1 MWLTPSPIRG
11 VGAFGVDG
19 MTNGTPDN
27 QSNGGNP
34 PEPRTESLEN
44 RRKRLIFRS
53 WHRGMR
59 EMDLLIGSF
68 ADAHVPGFDHDQLDR
83 YEALLELSDPDL
95 YNWYAGREPVPPEH
109 DTDVMRLLSVFRYTP
124 RQGS

>member
-1 MWLTPSPIRG
+1 
-11 VGAFGVDG
+11 
-19 MTNGTPDN
+19 MTD
-27 QSNGGNP
+27 QAHAMADAA
-34 PEPRTESLEN
+34 EN
-44 RRKRLIFRS
+44 AVEDRRKRLRFRS

-68 ADAHVPGFDHDQLDR
+68 ADTHVGGFDTPMLDR

-95 YNWYAGREPVPPEH
+95 YNWMSGREPVPVEH
-109 DTDVMRLLSVFRYTP
+109 DNDIMKLLVAFRYTP

>member
-1 MWLTPSPIRG
+1 
-11 VGAFGVDG
+11 
-19 MTNGTPDN
+19 MTDQAHAMADAAQKAADN
-27 QSNGGNP
+27 AA
-34 PEPRTESLEN
+34 EN
-44 RRKRLIFRS
+44 AVEDRRKRLRFRS

-68 ADAHVPGFDHDQLDR
+68 ADAHVGGFDTPMLDR

-95 YNWYAGREPVPPEH
+95 YNWMSGREPVPVEH
-109 DTDVMRLLSVFRYTP
+109 DNDIMKLLIAFRYTP